1 MRLKYLALAR
11 SGRADRAGG
20 RASAKTPVIVVTGQ
34 GLEQTPATPAY
45 DVIELDRD
53 KIVSGSSGRIE
64 DVLSNVAGFQQF
76 RRSDSRSSN
85 PSAQGAT
92 LRALGGNATS
102 RALVLLDAVPMLDP
116 FFGYVPFSA
125 IAPER
130 LESIR
135 VTRGGG
141 SGPFGSGALAGAI
154 ELDSADAATLGLFSG
169 RPRSTTAPRPSCRA
183 PVAPEI
189 GDGFA
194 VVSGRWDRGKGFWTT
209 PEASACPRACAP
221 SSTPGRRA
229 RGWCSRCPTDIEV
242 QVRGMAFDDE
252 RVLRFAGP
260 TPPARGRTSAPAGQP
275 RAVAGRLRWPTGQW
289 RNFTN
294 VVISSTTV
302 QQVARPEGHPVARFG
317 GKLEVRPPVGGG
329 HTLRFGSDY
338 RARKATS
345 PRTRS
350 THDRRADRA
359 PLRRRG
365 QHRPRAVPRGRL
377 GARSGHADRRRARRS
392 LRDRGRLF
400 PLGQRGGRDDREQPY
415 PSARTGPSPTAR
427 VRSASAEGVQAARG
441 RLHGLRL
448 PTLNELYRPF
458 AVFPVT
464 TNANAGA
471 AQREARRVRGGD
483 RLARGRHSQL
493 LADRVRQRGRERD
506 HQRHHRHQRAPAAE
520 HRRDR
525 GAGTRVGDADA
536 VRRVRL
542 RRHAG
547 LDRCRDARI
556 GRGGGARRLAPA
568 QTPEW
573 AASGTFS
580 WRPERRHD
588 LLATLRHVGQQYEDD
603 LQTDS
608 LPAATT
614 VDLFAQVR
622 LVDKL
627 SFVGRV
633 ENLFD
638 EEIVTRNQGGS
649 MDLGVPLTVWGGSA
663 LRILDEARAA
673 SLLPGTRP
681 SPAAIS

>member
-1 MRLKYLALAR
+1 MRLKVLALA
-11 SGRADRAGG
+11 SIALPAVP
-20 RASAKTPVIVVTGQ
+20 AAAQQAATPTPVIVVTGQ
-34 GLEQTPATPAY
+34 GLQQTPATPAY

-53 KIVSGSSGRIE
+53 KIVAGTSGRIE
-64 DVLSNVAGFQQF
+64 DVLLNVAGFQQF

-154 ELDSADAATLGLFSG
+154 ELESGDAATLGLFSG
-169 RPRSTTAPRPSCRA
+169 QASINDRA
-183 PVAPEI
+183 ETELSGTVAPEL
-189 GDGFA
+189 GNGFA
-194 VVSGRWDRGKGFWTT
+194 VLSGRWDRGKGFWTT
-209 PEASACPRACAP
+209 PIDQRVPASVRARFDAWSASARVVQPV
-221 SSTPGRRA
+221 SES
-229 RGWCSRCPTDIEV
+229 IEV

-252 RVLRFAGP
+252 RVLRFAGAD
-260 TPPARGRTSAPAGQP
+260 TTSEGEDLSARVVSRGPWQVDALAY
-275 RAVAGRLRWPTGQW
+275 GQW

-294 VVISSTTV
+294 VVISSTTFNKSLD
-302 QQVARPEGHPVARFG
+302 QKDTPSRGFG

-338 RARKATS
+338 RRSEGDLAEDAFNATTGALTAHRFAGGVNTDLGLFLEDDWELG
-345 PRTRS
+345 PVTL
-350 THDRRADRA
+350 TGGLRADRYTIED
-359 PLRRRG
+359 G
-365 QHRPRAVPRGRL
+365 YFRAVNGAGVTTANNVYPERSDWTWSWRAGAVGEVADGLRL
-377 GARSGHADRRRARRS
+377 RA
-392 LRDRGRLF
+392 
-400 PLGQRGGRDDREQPY
+400 
-415 PSARTGPSPTAR
+415 
-427 VRSASAEGVQAARG
+427 AAYT
-441 RLHGLRL
+441 GLRL

-464 TNANAGA
+464 TNANAALRNEHLEGYEAGIDWRAADMVSFSLTAFDNKVEHAITNVTIGTNLRQRQNVDAIHAQGIEFA
-471 AQREARRVRGGD
+471 AQMTF
-483 RLARGRHSQL
+483 
-493 LADRVRQRGRERD
+493 
-506 HQRHHRHQRAPAAE
+506 
-520 HRRDR
+520 
-525 GAGTRVGDADA
+525 GAF
-536 VRRVRL
+536 
-542 RRHAG
+542 G
-547 LDRCRDARI
+547 LDGTLAWTDAEMQASGMAAALDGLR
-556 GRGGGARRLAPA
+556 PS

-580 WRPERRHD
+580 WQPRDGMRFA
-588 LLATLRHVGQQYEDD
+588 ATVRHVGQQYEDD

-614 VDLFAQVR
+614 VDLFGQVP

-627 SFVGRV
+627 SFVARV

-649 MDLGVPLTVWGGSA
+649 VDLGAPLTVWGGV
-663 LRILDEARAA
+663 RY
-673 SLLPGTRP
+673 GF
-681 SPAAIS
+681 